1 MIIEEIETRQQF
13 KKYWIVVIIL
23 VGLMSVAWVFI
34 SLNANKNKKFTTKEA
49 EAAAVELKNI
59 FYTEV
64 IENLAQREML
74 SAVNLN
80 TNKEY
85 AEQQVVEVGEIYV
98 FSPEQVEDNV
108 ASPSAEIEVDNNL
121 NFNNN
126 DTEASRSASF

>member
-13 KKYWIVVIIL
+13 KKYWIAVIIL
-23 VGLMSVAWVFI
+23 VSLMSVAWIFI
-34 SLNANKNKKFTTKEA
+34 NLNANKNKKFTTKEA
-49 EAAAVELKNI
+49 EAASVELKNI

-64 IENLAQREML
+64 FENLGQREIL

-98 FSPEQVEDNV
+98 FNPEPEEENV
-108 ASPSAEIEVDNNL
+108 ASGSAEIEVDNNL

-126 DTEASRSASF
+126 DIEASESASF

>member
-13 KKYWIVVIIL
+13 KKYWIAVIIL
-23 VGLMSVAWVFI
+23 VSLMSITWIFI
-34 SLNANKNKKFTTKEA
+34 NLNSNKNKKFTTKEA
-49 EAAAVELKNI
+49 EAASVELKNI

-64 IENLAQREML
+64 FENLVQREIL

-98 FSPEQVEDNV
+98 FNPEPEEEIV

-126 DTEASRSASF
+126 DIEASESASF